1 MPLLLVAMHLLPYC
15 SFNMLRTVCFLFPF
29 HHQAGKTFG
38 LLAWLHVHAVVRRG
52 SAPCSPTS
60 PKKDILY
67 LNSMVMRAGGWKFQH
82 MQTQPELG
90 CD

>member
-52 SAPCSPTS
+52 SAHVPPLPRKRYTVSEFYGNASWWVEVSTHADS
-60 PKKDILY
+60 ARVG
-67 LNSMVMRAGGWKFQH
+67 M
-82 MQTQPELG
+82 
-90 CD
+90 